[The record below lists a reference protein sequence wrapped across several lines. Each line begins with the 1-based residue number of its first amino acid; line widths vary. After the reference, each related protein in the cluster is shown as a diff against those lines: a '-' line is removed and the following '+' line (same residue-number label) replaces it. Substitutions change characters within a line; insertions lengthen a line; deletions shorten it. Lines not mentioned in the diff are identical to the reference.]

1 MTKEEKKK
9 AKEEKDALEKPYKT
23 CLIDGRE
30 EIVGNFRLE
39 PPGLFRGRGQHP
51 KKGKLK
57 KRINASQITINIG
70 KDAVRPKPPPGQEWG
85 AVVHKQD
92 VTWLANWQENVNN
105 NFKYVFL
112 AAGSSWKGQSD
123 FKKYEKARE
132 LKKCIGRI
140 RLDYERDLTSKV
152 MADRQ
157 RATAVYFI
165 DRFALRVGNEKGEDE
180 ADTVGCCSLRYEHIT
195 LAEPNLVT
203 FDFLGKD
210 SIRFYQPDK
219 EVDVQ
224 VFKNLKLFKK
234 GGKEGDAIF
243 DRVKPELLN
252 KFFGNYM
259 KGLSAKVFRTYN
271 ASFLL
276 QQQLLNTPKDVSVA
290 DKLLHYNRA
299 NRLVAE
305 MCNHQRAVSKTHG
318 QAMEKLSDKV
328 RSLKYQ
334 RMKLRYTLWTID
346 PDNKKKHKQYREME
360 SDLEDDWMEK
370 HEEELVEKERA
381 KIKKKWEKDNEKRKA
396 EGEKELSEKELK
408 DMLKAADE
416 FGKEIKTER
425 KKHHVE
431 PRKAQTTAKVLEAI
445 AKLDERIDAQKLQ
458 ALDREEGKEVSLT
471 TSKINYMD
479 PRVTV
484 AWCKQHGVPLDKLYS
499 KTLRTKFVWAMEVDE
514 NWQF

>member
-1 MTKEEKKK
+1 MLTSV
-9 AKEEKDALEKPYKT
+9 L
-23 CLIDGRE
+23 
-30 EIVGNFRLE
+30 
-39 PPGLFRGRGQHP
+39 Q
-51 KKGKLK
+51 

-70 KDAVRPKPPPGQEWG
+70 KDAVQPKPPAGQQWG

-165 DRFALRVGNEKGEDE
+165 DRFALRVGNEKGEEE

-219 EVDVQ
+219 EVDLQ

-243 DRVKPELLN
+243 DRVKVCL
-252 KFFGNYM
+252 
-259 KGLSAKVFRTYN
+259 
-271 ASFLL
+271 
-276 QQQLLNTPKDVSVA
+276 
-290 DKLLHYNRA
+290 
-299 NRLVAE
+299 
-305 MCNHQRAVSKTHG
+305 
-318 QAMEKLSDKV
+318 
-328 RSLKYQ
+328 
-334 RMKLRYTLWTID
+334 
-346 PDNKKKHKQYREME
+346 
-360 SDLEDDWMEK
+360 
-370 HEEELVEKERA
+370 
-381 KIKKKWEKDNEKRKA
+381 
-396 EGEKELSEKELK
+396 
-408 DMLKAADE
+408 
-416 FGKEIKTER
+416 
-425 KKHHVE
+425 
-431 PRKAQTTAKVLEAI
+431 
-445 AKLDERIDAQKLQ
+445 
-458 ALDREEGKEVSLT
+458 
-471 TSKINYMD
+471 TSK
-479 PRVTV
+479 
-484 AWCKQHGVPLDKLYS
+484 S
-499 KTLRTKFVWAMEVDE
+499 
-514 NWQF
+514 